1 MWRRPWRAA
10 RGPCCARTGGRRI
23 PKMALGAL
31 ALPGLCHGCG
41 VRPWLRP
48 PRKAP
53 PRRRAHHRIWGV
65 RAPPARRPRQACRCA
80 RCQALLN
87 IGQARRPRHA
97 SGEGSRRQE
106 GSAGGRGGQAPRG
119 VQVRGRG
126 GQAKDGCARAGEAV
140 RGEKGGACRK
150 VPKTDHRNVR
160 RRGVCGKDAIRGG
173 HEGKE
178 GASRQGVVLL
188 SVRGRHPMARG
199 MNLPLQ
205 VADGRFAARRSLQG
219 NPGQGPLGV
228 IDSGSTVT
236 CVGLW
241 ARKRAGLKFAGEGAR
256 LKCVH
261 REHVMVLGT
270 CPGHIDICGGTA
282 RQPPGGARLPTFW
295 A

>member
-1 MWRRPWRAA
+1 
-10 RGPCCARTGGRRI
+10 
-23 PKMALGAL
+23 
-31 ALPGLCHGCG
+31 
-41 VRPWLRP
+41 
-48 PRKAP
+48 
-53 PRRRAHHRIWGV
+53 
-65 RAPPARRPRQACRCA
+65 
-80 RCQALLN
+80 
-87 IGQARRPRHA
+87 
-97 SGEGSRRQE
+97 
-106 GSAGGRGGQAPRG
+106 
-119 VQVRGRG
+119 
-126 GQAKDGCARAGEAV
+126 
-140 RGEKGGACRK
+140 
-150 VPKTDHRNVR
+150 
-160 RRGVCGKDAIRGG
+160 
-173 HEGKE
+173 
-178 GASRQGVVLL
+178 
-188 SVRGRHPMARG
+188 MARG

-228 IDSGSTVT
+228 IDPGSTVT